1 MHYYLCPYCPP
12 DRESYLY
19 KSHVDDVE
27 YIYEECNDDD
37 CENIIQYTCNKC
49 DKSTKSV
56 HPAKFSP
63 DDRYLRYRIA
73 EKE

>member
-27 YIYEECNDDD
+27 YVYEECDDDD
-37 CENIIQYTCNKC
+37 CNNIIQYTCNKC
-49 DKSTKSV
+49 DEHFLGTDN
-56 HPAKFSP
+56 F
-63 DDRYLRYRIA
+63 L
-73 EKE
+73 KEQKRKIKDG

>member
-27 YIYEECNDDD
+27 YIYEECDDDD
-37 CENIIQYTCNKC
+37 CNNHFGALLGVFQGPKGPFQGP
-49 DKSTKSV
+49 KGA
-56 HPAKFSP
+56 PFGP
-63 DDRYLRYRIA
+63 
-73 EKE
+73 